1 MMQRRPI
8 TPRKVGSPRHVGMLE
23 THASDF
29 LTHSLTNAPPKK
41 TAVSVRQ
48 VRQALSN
55 KEDPSEIEDMGKL
68 EDIINYS
75 GLAADDAR

>member
-1 MMQRRPI
+1 
-8 TPRKVGSPRHVGMLE
+8 
-23 THASDF
+23 
-29 LTHSLTNAPPKK
+29 
-41 TAVSVRQ
+41 VSVRQ
-48 VRQALSN
+48 VRQALNS